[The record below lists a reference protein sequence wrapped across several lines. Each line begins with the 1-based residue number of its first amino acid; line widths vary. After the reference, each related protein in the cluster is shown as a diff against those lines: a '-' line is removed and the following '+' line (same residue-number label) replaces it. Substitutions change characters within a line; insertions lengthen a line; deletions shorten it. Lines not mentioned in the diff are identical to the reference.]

1 MKNGTL
7 FLVGLYTLGLCIWGA
22 QSFHTQHPQQILIS
36 VVKEDNHIPSEA
48 EAIALLG
55 RLNYSASPDDIEA
68 GATNNAVYLYFNQ
81 NFGNVNITLHNPSG
95 NLVYSTVV
103 NTAMQQMVIIPI
115 TNYTT
120 GTYTVVL
127 TNTEGYAEGDF
138 EHE

>member
-1 MKNGTL
+1 MKNRTL
-7 FLVGLYTLGLCIWGA
+7 ILVGLYTLGLCTWAA
-22 QSFHTQHPQQILIS
+22 QSFHSQHPQQILINL
-36 VVKEDNHIPSEA
+36 VKEDNHIPSEA

-55 RLNYSASPDDIEA
+55 RLNYSAIPEDIEA
-68 GATNNAVYLYFNQ
+68 GATHNAVYLYFNQ
-81 NFGNVNITLHNPSG
+81 NFGNVNIALYNQFG

-115 TNYTT
+115 TNYAT